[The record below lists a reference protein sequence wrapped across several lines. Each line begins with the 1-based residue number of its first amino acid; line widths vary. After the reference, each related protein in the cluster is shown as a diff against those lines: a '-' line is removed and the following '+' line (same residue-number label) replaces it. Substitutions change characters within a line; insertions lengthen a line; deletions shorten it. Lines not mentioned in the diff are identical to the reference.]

1 MINKQ
6 WQTGKRVI
14 KGLIGVVL
22 AVTCVTALA
31 ACSGSEDEGKLE
43 GVTVSGIEGNW
54 VASNYTFG
62 INQYQYTVDMPP
74 YVENEAD
81 GISQFQCNTFGE
93 DYNVYGILVTPQIYN
108 SSFTIPNE
116 NIDVNIN
123 DFNDALDKTNWF
135 LRTYLAKF
143 IAPGK
148 TLTYEFTDKTVIENF
163 GDQVYS
169 CNCKITGGDEP
180 INMKLYWLHITDR
193 YGYIF
198 ISDNSDML
206 DKIVASVTIAE

>member
-1 MINKQ
+1 MINKR

-22 AVTCVTALA
+22 AVTCVMALT
-31 ACSGSEDEGKLE
+31 ACSGNEDDGKLD
-43 GVTVSGIEGNW
+43 GVTVSEIEGNW

-62 INQYQYTVDMPP
+62 INQYRYTVDMPP
-74 YVENEAD
+74 YVENTAD
-81 GISQFQCNTFGE
+81 GISQFQCNTFGD
-93 DYNVYGILVTPQIYN
+93 DYNVYGILVTPQIY
-108 SSFTIPNE
+108 SSTFSIQNE
-116 NIDVNIN
+116 DIDVNIH
-123 DFNDALDKTNWF
+123 DFDDALDKTNWF
-135 LRTYLAKF
+135 LSTYLAKF
-143 IAPGK
+143 IAHGK

-169 CNCKITGGDEP
+169 CNCKITCGDETT
-180 INMKLYWLHITDR
+180 IMKLYWLHITDR

-206 DKIVASVTIAE
+206 DKIVASITVAE